1 MIYGR
6 YVQWGKPLETDKKE
20 PITPETNEEPPSAA
34 PSTPDQEIALGLHH
48 NDGNLVVRFAEND
61 LEAWADFIPP
71 LGEGQPLKADSIAA
85 ILERLNITYGID
97 WELILKSSMDCNL
110 DHRTIKNVR
119 IARGDPPEE
128 EVPAYFEIDPS
139 FRKWPPLPDGDVP
152 RIDWKELSPFI
163 IVKKGQVLARQRP
176 SKKGKEGKNI
186 HGLPI
191 PKTLRAVE
199 SAVAGLNTRVEN
211 GAIVAARDGR
221 LLEKGKELNV
231 EEVLEV
237 KGSVD
242 YATGNIVFPGDV
254 IIDGLVA
261 DGFKIYS
268 GGSIVSKQTLDAT
281 DVNAK
286 KDLIVAGGLIGR
298 GKASI
303 KVGGTLRTKF
313 IQNCKVAC
321 RGKISVGATI
331 INSQIYTL
339 DSLDLGDKG
348 RIVGGEIYA
357 VRGLKTGSI
366 GKEKGNGT
374 KIHCGVDFTAQQR
387 LDRQNENLRLLS
399 SKIAKLREFL
409 QGLSPEA
416 GDFKKATALLEE
428 LKKEQNTCSNT
439 IVDLLNRLNADEQ
452 AVIEVFGEVVPGT
465 LIEIC
470 HIAYFVDTTLK
481 RVRFRLDKNQGKLV
495 HQSL

>member
-1 MIYGR
+1 M
-6 YVQWGKPLETDKKE
+6 ETEKNE
-20 PITPETNEEPPSAA
+20 PITPKTDKES
-34 PSTPDQEIALGLHH
+34 PSTAPGTPTQEIALGLHH
-48 NDGNLVVRFAEND
+48 NDGNLVVRFTEND

-71 LGEGQPLKADSIAA
+71 VGDGQPLNPDYIAA

-97 WELILKSSMDCNL
+97 WDLILKSSMDCNL
-110 DHRTIKNVR
+110 DHRPIKNVL
-119 IARGDPPEE
+119 IAHGDPPEE
-128 EVPAYFEIDPS
+128 EIPAYFEIDPS

-163 IVKKGQVLARQRP
+163 IVKKGQVLARQRA
-176 SKKGKEGKNI
+176 SVKGKEGKNI

-191 PKTLRAVE
+191 PKTVRAVE
-199 SAVAGLNTRVEN
+199 SAVGGLNTRLEN
-211 GAIVAARDGR
+211 GAIVATRDGR

-242 YATGNIVFPGDV
+242 YATGNIIFPGDV

-261 DGFKIYS
+261 DGFKVYS
-268 GGSIVSKQTLDAT
+268 GGSIVSKQTLDAS

-286 KDLIVAGGLIGR
+286 KDLLVAGGLIGR
-298 GKASI
+298 GQASI

-348 RIVGGEIYA
+348 KIVGGEIFA
-357 VRGLKTGSI
+357 VRGLRTGSI

-387 LDRQNENLRLLS
+387 LDKQNENLRVLS
-399 SKIAKLREFL
+399 SKIAKLRDML
-409 QGLSPEA
+409 KGRAPDD

-428 LKKEQNTCSNT
+428 LKKQQNACSNA

-452 AVIEVFGEVVPGT
+452 AVVEVFGEVVPGT

>member
-1 MIYGR
+1 M
-6 YVQWGKPLETDKKE
+6 ETEKKE
-20 PITPETNEEPPSAA
+20 PIESKTNEEPPSAA
-34 PSTPDQEIALGLHH
+34 PGRSTQEIAMGLHH

-71 LGEGQPLKADSIAA
+71 VGEGQPLNPDYISA
-85 ILERLNITYGID
+85 ILERLNITYGFD
-97 WELILKSSMDCNL
+97 WDLILKSNMDCNL
-110 DHRTIKNVR
+110 DHRPIKNVR

-152 RIDWKELSPFI
+152 RIDWKEISPFI
-163 IVKKGQVLARQRP
+163 IVKKGQVLARQRAI
-176 SKKGKEGKNI
+176 KRGKEGKNI

-191 PKTLRAVE
+191 PKTVRAVE
-199 SAVAGLNTRVEN
+199 SVSAGLNTRLEN
-211 GAIVAARDGR
+211 GDIVAARDGR
-221 LLEKGKELNV
+221 LLEKGKELHV

-261 DGFKIYS
+261 DGFKVYS

-286 KDLIVAGGLIGR
+286 KDLLVAGGLIGR
-298 GKASI
+298 GRASI

-321 RGKISVGATI
+321 RGKISVGSTI

-339 DSLDLGDKG
+339 DSLDLSDKG
-348 RIVGGEIYA
+348 RIVGGEIFA
-357 VRGLKTGSI
+357 VRGLRTGSI
-366 GKEKGNGT
+366 GKEQGNGT
-374 KIHCGVDFTAQQR
+374 KIHCGVDFTIQQR
-387 LDRQNENLRLLS
+387 LDKQNENLRLLS
-399 SKIAKLREFL
+399 SKIAKLREIL
-409 QGLSPEA
+409 KGYAPED
-416 GDFKKATALLEE
+416 GKVKKVTALLDE
-428 LKKEQNTCSNT
+428 LKTEQNTCSSA

-452 AVIEVFGEVVPGT
+452 AVVEVFGEIVPGT